1 MGKVEDFKNVKI
13 LTKDYKVKT
22 GKGSNQRNAINLQK
36 LILKNNKSLI
46 YLTKNLKEPS

>member
-1 MGKVEDFKNVKI
+1 MEDFKNVKI

-36 LILKNNKSLI
+36 LILKKQRYIN
-46 YLTKNLKEPS
+46 YLTKNLK